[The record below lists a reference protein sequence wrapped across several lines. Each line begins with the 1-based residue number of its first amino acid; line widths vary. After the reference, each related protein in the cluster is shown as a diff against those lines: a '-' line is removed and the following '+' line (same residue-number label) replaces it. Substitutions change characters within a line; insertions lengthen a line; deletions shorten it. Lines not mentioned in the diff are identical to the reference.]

1 VADYITLTGDL
12 HPTEGTLP
20 SAKPRKRWI
29 LTLFPRFCF
38 LAICAFV
45 AAVLDPSSV
54 VAQRQTVASEAQSFA
69 QPAPAC
75 SISLIWFPEGLA
87 AAGGHYTF
95 PQPRTQPLPSPR
107 FMLLPPPG
115 SDPQSPSSTA
125 PAKGQP
131 GPVERGLKRG
141 LEDQKQIYTAPF
153 HRKNL
158 KWDLLFLAG
167 TGGLIALDKH
177 ASAALSPD
185 HANASRVVSDV
196 GLYSTL
202 GAVGLLGVSGFKNG
216 DQHARET
223 AVLSAESL
231 ANTFVVYAFTQ
242 LITGR
247 QRPLEGNH
255 NGDFFKNNTLGSSFP
270 SGHSTFT
277 WSLASV
283 VAHEYPRPWVQW
295 LAYGTATTVS
305 VTRFTSLEHFPSD
318 VVVGAVFGYLI
329 GQSIFR
335 AHCTVGLSPS
345 CHGRKSESR

>member
-1 VADYITLTGDL
+1 MADYITLTGDL
-12 HPTEGTLP
+12 HPTEGKRRL
-20 SAKPRKRWI
+20 ARPRKALIRSP
-29 LTLFPRFCF
+29 LFRF
-38 LAICAFV
+38 LAVYFV
-45 AAVLDPSSV
+45 ATVLDPPSAA
-54 VAQRQTVASEAQSFA
+54 AQKQTVA
-69 QPAPAC
+69 QPAPAGP
-75 SISLIWFPEGLA
+75 SIFWFPDRLSA
-87 AAGGHYTF
+87 DHPACPSSCAQ
-95 PQPRTQPLPSPR
+95 PQPSPGCK
-107 FMLLPPPG
+107 LLLFPA
-115 SDPQSPSSTA
+115 PQSPSSTA
-125 PAKGQP
+125 PAKGGQP
-131 GPVERGLKRG
+131 GPFEQGLKRG

-153 HRKNL
+153 HGKNL

-177 ASAALSPD
+177 ASGALSSD
-185 HANASRVVSDV
+185 HTNLSLVVSDV

-242 LITGR
+242 LIAGR

-270 SGHSTFT
+270 SAHSAFT

-305 VTRFTSLEHFPSD
+305 VTRFTALKHFPSD
-318 VVVGAVFGYLI
+318 VAVGAIFGYLI
-329 GQSIFR
+329 GQSIFHT
-335 AHCTVGLSPS
+335 HCTVGLSPS
-345 CHGRKSESR
+345 CHARKTESR